1 MKDIKKK
8 YSVKVPKNIQVIY
21 CDKRNIITFVGSLST
36 KSLQLPIKLLLIK
49 SSNLIVASHILV
61 SAKSRTHI
69 KNLRKIQ
76 GNTVAKIKQVLIEIT
91 YTLHCKLNLVGV
103 GYRTFMYEKLTNQ
116 IYLKLGYSHLIY
128 FRIPSGVNAYSQK
141 FTKLF
146 LYGNNSY
153 DLLTQTAAQIR
164 NCKLPE
170 PYKGKG
176 ILYNQEK
183 ITLKKVKKFNENKK
197 I

>member
-1 MKDIKKK
+1 MKNLKKRYSIKIPKNIRIIYCDKKNIVTFMGPLLTKSLKLKIKLFLIPTSNLLAASPIPVDSKSAIRIKDIKK
-8 YSVKVPKNIQVIY
+8 
-21 CDKRNIITFVGSLST
+21 
-36 KSLQLPIKLLLIK
+36 
-49 SSNLIVASHILV
+49 
-61 SAKSRTHI
+61 
-69 KNLRKIQ
+69 IQ
-76 GNTVAKIKQVLIEIT
+76 GTTIAKIKQTLIEIT

-103 GYRTFMYEKLTNQ
+103 GYRVFRHEKLANQ

-128 FRIPSGVNAYSQK
+128 FRIPSGISSYCQK

-146 LYGNNSY
+146 LFGNSSY
-153 DLLTQTAAQIR
+153 DLLMQTAAQVR

-176 ILYNQEK
+176 ILYDQEK
-183 ITLKKVKKFNENKK
+183 IILKKGKK

>member
-1 MKDIKKK
+1 M
-8 YSVKVPKNIQVIY
+8 Y
-21 CDKRNIITFVGSLST
+21 CDKKNIITFAGPLLT
-36 KSLQLPIKLLLIK
+36 KSLKLKIKLFLLP
-49 SSNLIVASHILV
+49 SSRLILASHIPISDK
-61 SAKSRTHI
+61 SAVRLKDV
-69 KNLRKIQ
+69 KQIQ
-76 GNTVAKIKQVLIEIT
+76 GTTIAKIKQIIIEIT
-91 YTLHCKLNLVGV
+91 YTLHHKLNLVGV
-103 GYRTFMYEKLTNQ
+103 GYRAFSYEKFPNQ

-128 FRIPSGVNAYSQK
+128 FRVPSGVNSCCQK

-146 LYGNNSY
+146 IYGKSSY

-176 ILYNQEK
+176 ILHDQEK
-183 ITLKKVKKFNENKK
+183 ITLKKGKK

>member
-1 MKDIKKK
+1 MENLKKK
-8 YSVKVPKNIQVIY
+8 NSIKIPKNIQVAY
-21 CDKRNIITFVGSLST
+21 CDKKNILTFVGLLST
-36 KSLQLPIKLLLIK
+36 KSLKLQVKLFLLPE
-49 SSNLIVASHILV
+49 SNLVVV
-61 SAKSRTHI
+61 SQTPVEGKSITRI
-69 KNLRKIQ
+69 KDVKKIQ
-76 GNTVAKIKQVLIEIT
+76 GTTTAKIRQILVEIT
-91 YTLHCKLNLVGV
+91 YMLHHKLNLVGV
-103 GYRTFMYEKLTNQ
+103 GYRVFAHEKLTNQ

-128 FRIPSGVNAYSQK
+128 FRIPSEIQSYCQK

-146 LYGNNSY
+146 LFGNSSY

-176 ILYNQEK
+176 ILYDQEK
-183 ITLKKVKKFNENKK
+183 IVLKKGKK